1 MITNNIGTILY
12 TLLNGKKVGE
22 DSQGNKFYIH
32 KKNKKKRWVLYKK
45 HIDPTNL
52 EVEWQIWLT
61 ETNNNNNKEI
71 IINKASFKWQKNK
84 KANLTGT
91 LASYHPAKQKD
102 RETVYFD
109 KKNKNSVWKPD

>member
-12 TLLNGKKVGE
+12 SLLSGKKVGE
-22 DSQGNKFYIH
+22 DNQGNKFYVH

-45 HIDPTNL
+45 QIDPTSL

-61 ETNNNNNKEI
+61 ETYKDKEI
-71 IINKASFKWQKNK
+71 IINKPSFKWQKNK

-91 LASYHPAKQKD
+91 LASYHPAKKSN

>member
-1 MITNNIGTILY
+1 MLVNSIGTILY
-12 TLLNGKKVGE
+12 SIFNGKKVGE
-22 DSQGNKFYIH
+22 DNQGNKFYMH

-45 HIDPTNL
+45 HIEPTNL

-61 ETNNNNNKEI
+61 ETNKNKEI
-71 IINKASFKWQKNK
+71 IINKPNFKWQKNK

-91 LASYHPAKQKD
+91 LNSYHPASKSDIKKI
-102 RETVYFD
+102 YSD

>member
-1 MITNNIGTILY
+1 MIINSIGTVLY
-12 TLLNGKKVGE
+12 SLLNGKKVGQ
-22 DSQGNKFYIH
+22 DNQGNRFYIH

-45 HIDPTNL
+45 QIDPTSL

-61 ETNNNNNKEI
+61 KSYKDKEM
-71 IINKASFKWQKNK
+71 IINKPSFKWQKNK

-91 LASYHPAKQKD
+91 IDSYNPGKKSD
-102 RETVYFD
+102 KEKMYLD